1 MSIES
6 YGMMCSYN
14 DAIAWA
20 ERQPDSTVKDCAI
33 RRMRYERDKTTP
45 VRPKYHKGH
54 YGKKYDTCYD
64 VLNCRGSSESNKAL
78 EQKLND
84 KLADNNGNNR
94 MSVLLKCQAKER
106 SHKRR
111 EVSAH
116 GSKV

>member
-54 YGKKYDTCYD
+54 YGKKYDTWSCG
-64 VLNCRGSSESNKAL
+64 NCGAGLPEAHWRFCPNCGFAI
-78 EQKLND
+78 
-84 KLADNNGNNR
+84 
-94 MSVLLKCQAKER
+94 AK
-106 SHKRR
+106 R
-111 EVSAH
+111 EVTL
-116 GSKV
+116 

>member
-54 YGKKYDTCYD
+54 YGKKYDTWSCG
-64 VLNCRGSSESNKAL
+64 NCGAGLPEAHWRFCPQCGFAI
-78 EQKLND
+78 
-84 KLADNNGNNR
+84 
-94 MSVLLKCQAKER
+94 AK
-106 SHKRR
+106 R
-111 EVSAH
+111 EVTE
-116 GSKV
+116 

>member
-33 RRMRYERDKTTP
+33 RRMRYERDKTMP

-54 YGKKYDTCYD
+54 YGKKYDTWSCG
-64 VLNCRGSSESNKAL
+64 NCGAGLPEAHWRFCPNCGFAI
-78 EQKLND
+78 
-84 KLADNNGNNR
+84 
-94 MSVLLKCQAKER
+94 AK
-106 SHKRR
+106 R
-111 EVSAH
+111 EVTL
-116 GSKV
+116 